1 MSQRRADASAAATAE
16 PESTTQPPAS
26 PISERSAQP
35 AADLHPVADAPKEPT
50 APAPQTTAPAGRSD
64 SVTSDESSVQATIDA
79 LQDRVDK
86 LERRNK
92 RSRLMAFV
100 FLIGLGYFGFNHFF
114 PDGVVVQQT
123 LMESTE
129 VKLVDNDGNARLFLR
144 MFSRVPVLQ
153 ILGDNGTPR
162 MSLGLRFDN
171 TPFIDL
177 SDKNGR
183 TRATFEMTEDDTPL
197 IQFYDENGNR
207 TTRLN

>member
-1 MSQRRADASAAATAE
+1 MSQRRSDASAAATDEAVTHDGDDSARLSE
-16 PESTTQPPAS
+16 LRAVSEASGAATAVTPA
-26 PISERSAQP
+26 
-35 AADLHPVADAPKEPT
+35 T
-50 APAPQTTAPAGRSD
+50 APDDQN
-64 SVTSDESSVQATIDA
+64 ESAATDGAKVAELLETLEGVQARLT
-79 LQDRVDK
+79 K
-86 LERRNK
+86 LERRNM
-92 RSRLMAFV
+92 RARL
-100 FLIGLGYFGFNHFF
+100 LGVALVLSVIFFGVDHFF

-129 VKLVDNDGNARLFLR
+129 VKLVDNEGNPRLFLR

-162 MSLGLRFDN
+162 MSLGLRFDS
-171 TPFIDL
+171 TPFLDL
-177 SDKNGR
+177 SDRTGR